1 MNAHIKPEPAADW
14 ATDLAITICADVHGA
29 PRIKDAVDLVATRLR
44 YVRAQGVCDGVE
56 RAEMAVKAAFARHGE
71 QK

>member
-1 MNAHIKPEPAADW
+1 MFMNAHIKPRAADW
-14 ATDLAITICADVHGA
+14 ATDLAITIISEAHQ
-29 PRIKDAVDLVATRLR
+29 PYFDAVELIATRLR

-56 RAEMAVKAAFARHGE
+56 KCQMAVKAAFARHGE